1 MNHVGEGGNKGKANV
16 RIGVK
21 KCGKEGGGGPLNIEH

>member
-1 MNHVGEGGNKGKANV
+1 MNHVGEGGNKGKGNV

-21 KCGKEGGGGPLNIEH
+21 KCGAKGGGPLTIDH